1 MALVHHAAARR
12 SRIQE
17 ENPGRLVFP
26 RPWST
31 WQLSTFA
38 GRALTFGGVNP
49 TEALGLPRL
58 QEGLRRLEPLLT
70 ASVVTGDGFLD
81 EVTTHLIA
89 AGGKRLRPLL
99 ALATATGRPAGTR
112 PRTT

>member
-1 MALVHHAAARR
+1 M
-12 SRIQE
+12 
-17 ENPGRLVFP
+17 
-26 RPWST
+26 
-31 WQLSTFA
+31 
-38 GRALTFGGVNP
+38 NP

-58 QEGLRRLEPLLT
+58 QEGLHRLEPLLT
-70 ASVVTGDGFLD
+70 RLSSPGDAFLD

-99 ALATATGRPAGTR
+99 ALATATGGEREP

>member
-1 MALVHHAAARR
+1 VHGL
-12 SRIQE
+12 
-17 ENPGRLVFP
+17 PGPLDLRVVVLPQPCPNV
-26 RPWST
+26 W
-31 WQLSTFA
+31 A
-38 GRALTFGGVNP
+38 VNP

-99 ALATATGRPAGTR
+99 ALATATAGER
-112 PRTT
+112 DASDDDLMGGVAVPR